1 MDFDKIEQI
10 YGEEMLE
17 NIMDNK
23 EDVKKNINY
32 LIDLGFDDIQDIF
45 ERITPLF
52 INDNKTFKNKID
64 RLIKKIGLD
73 YINIIENDLGLL
85 EDIIW

>member
-23 EDVKKNINY
+23 EEVKKNINY

-85 EDIIW
+85 EDII